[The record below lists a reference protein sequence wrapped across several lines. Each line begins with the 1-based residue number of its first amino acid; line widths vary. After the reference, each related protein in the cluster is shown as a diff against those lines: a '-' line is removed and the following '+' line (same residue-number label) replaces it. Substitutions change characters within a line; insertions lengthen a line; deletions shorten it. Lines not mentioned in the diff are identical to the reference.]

1 MTYVTD
7 ICLNETERRGELT
20 ISNGVPVVP
29 YECEY
34 GVETI
39 LTRADAIGRKAKV
52 RLNRVEKMN
61 KRKKYRVAKVYYKTD
76 KGEDGV
82 IHSDSNG
89 KTPFQW
95 VSWAFAEAERQGKE
109 FYRMGGYFEEIWV
122 VLSRI

>member
-89 KTPFQW
+89 KPRFNGSVGPSQKPNDKAKNSTG
-95 VSWAFAEAERQGKE
+95 WAATSKK
-109 FYRMGGYFEEIWV
+109 
-122 VLSRI
+122 